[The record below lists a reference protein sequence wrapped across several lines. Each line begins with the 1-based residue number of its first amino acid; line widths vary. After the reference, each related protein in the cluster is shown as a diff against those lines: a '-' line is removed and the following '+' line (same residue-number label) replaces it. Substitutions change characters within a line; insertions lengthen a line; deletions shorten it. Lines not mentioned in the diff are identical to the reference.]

1 MRALVGA
8 LLCGG
13 RSSRMGRDKAF
24 LEVDR
29 QPLWRLQL
37 AKLRAVCGEV
47 VVCGSTSQ
55 RGFFEPEGVRFEA
68 DLAAD
73 LGPLSG
79 IARALEVAQ
88 ATHVLVLAVDMP
100 KMSER
105 YLLRLREAT
114 GPSYGVVPERAGAF
128 EGLCAVYPA
137 SMYPMVSE
145 QLSGSDRSLQ
155 ALVRSGVE
163 RNLLRPFPIVD
174 LELGLFENWN
184 VPGDL
189 APLANSAGA
198 D

>member
-1 MRALVGA
+1 
-8 LLCGG
+8 
-13 RSSRMGRDKAF
+13 MGRDKAF

-68 DLAAD
+68 DVAAD

-79 IARALEVAQ
+79 IARALESAQ

-100 KMSER
+100 RMSER
-105 YLLRLREAT
+105 YLFRLREAA
-114 GPSYGVVPERAGAF
+114 GPLYGVVPERAGAF

-137 SMYPMVSE
+137 SIYPLVSE

-163 RNLLRPFPIVD
+163 RNLLRPFPIID
-174 LELGLFENWN
+174 PELGLFENWN

-189 APLANSAGA
+189 APLVNSAGA
-198 D
+198 

>member
-1 MRALVGA
+1 MRAFGGA

-24 LEVDR
+24 LEVNR

-55 RGFFEPEGVRFEA
+55 GKFFATEGVRFEA
-68 DLAAD
+68 DAAAD

-79 IARALEVAQ
+79 IARALGSLQ

-105 YLLRLREAT
+105 YLLRLLEAA

-137 SMYPMVSE
+137 VISSLVLE
-145 QLSGSDRSLQ
+145 LLSGADRSLQ

-163 RNLLRPFPIVD
+163 RGLLRSFPIAD
-174 LELGLFENWN
+174 PELGLFENWN
-184 VPGDL
+184 APGDL
-189 APLANSAGA
+189 APLADSSGA
-198 D
+198 

>member
-1 MRALVGA
+1 MTAFGGA

-29 QPLWRLQL
+29 QSLWRLQL

-47 VVCGSTSQ
+47 VICGSASQ
-55 RGFFEPEGVRFEA
+55 RPFFAAEGVRFEA
-68 DLAAD
+68 DAVAD

-79 IARALEVAQ
+79 IARALGSTQ

-105 YLLRLREAT
+105 YLLRLLEAAC
-114 GPSYGVVPERAGAF
+114 PSYGVVPERAGAF

-137 SMYPMVSE
+137 GIYPLVLE
-145 QLSGSDRSLQ
+145 LLSGADRSLQ
-155 ALVRSGVE
+155 GLVRSGVE
-163 RNLLRPFPIVD
+163 RNLLRSLPVAD
-174 LELGLFENWN
+174 SELGLFENWN
-184 VPGDL
+184 APSDL
-189 APLANSAGA
+189 APLADSSGA
-198 D
+198 